1 MSVTALSKSLPKP
14 KYTGEE
20 EELRDSRTTR
30 VLSAEQYET
39 QVVKKRNGPPP
50 YGRREGWRPR
60 AAEDYGKRPLI
71 PREGVAQARRAHA
84 DPIPGAGDGGAFP
97 EVHVAQYP
105 LDMGRKGAPSTS
117 NALAMR
123 VDNEGKT
130 KYDEIARRGHS
141 DSRIVQASFKDL
153 IPLRQQADA
162 GELDLARPSAE
173 EAQASKER
181 TQDALNAIIAG
192 QTAAQRPKMVKGR
205 SKDEPTFVRYTPT
218 AQMGEAQG
226 RTRILKIQQRQIDP
240 MEPPKFKHKRIPR
253 GPPSPPP
260 PVLHSPPRKLTAED
274 QEMWKI
280 PPPISN
286 WKNPKGYTVPLDK
299 RLAADGRGLQ
309 DVTINDK
316 FAQFGEALQAADRH
330 AREEVKQRA
339 LMQQRLAEK
348 EKLQKEEHL
357 RNLARQ
363 AREERANASRR
374 RSGSYSD
381 SGTDSEEEAV
391 RRREDARRERRQENE
406 RELRQSR
413 MGQERKLQMLAREQ
427 NRDISEKVA
436 LGLAKP
442 TQSGESMYDSRLF
455 NQSSGFDA
463 GFNEDQHYDKPLFAS
478 QDAISSIYRPSV
490 QQDDGEDEGATY
502 ERITK
507 SSKFEVLGRSK
518 EGFKSAEFQ
527 EAREG
532 PVQFEKDTNDP
543 FNIDQMIKEVR
554 GEKKG
559 EKRYG
564 MQESDER
571 ATKRARVEGD
581 SD

>member
-1 MSVTALSKSLPKP
+1 MSVAALSKSLPKP

-20 EELRDSRTTR
+20 EELAHSTR
-30 VLSAEQYET
+30 VLSTEQFES
-39 QVVKKRNGPPP
+39 QVTTRHNGPPA
-50 YGRREGWRPR
+50 YGSRQSWRPR
-60 AAEDYGKRPLI
+60 AAEDF
-71 PREGVAQARRAHA
+71 A
-84 DPIPGAGDGGAFP
+84 DGGAFP

-105 LDMGRKGAPSTS
+105 LDMGRKGTPSTS
-117 NALAMR
+117 NALVRR
-123 VDNEGKT
+123 VDGEGKT
-130 KYDEIARRGHS
+130 KYDEIARRGHG

-162 GELDLARPSAE
+162 GQLDLARPSQE
-173 EAQASKER
+173 VVQATKEK
-181 TQDALNAIIAG
+181 TEQALMALVAG
-192 QTAAQRPKMVKGR
+192 QNAAQKPKNVQGR
-205 SKDEPTFVRYTPT
+205 KNDEPTFVRYTPT

-226 RTRILKIQQRQIDP
+226 KTRIFKIQQRQIDP
-240 MEPPKFKHKRIPR
+240 LEPPKFKHKRIPR

-309 DVTINDK
+309 DITINDK

-339 LMQQRLAEK
+339 IMQQRLAEK

-357 RNLARQ
+357 RNLAKQ
-363 AREERANASRR
+363 AREERANTSRR
-374 RSGSYSD
+374 RSQSD
-381 SGTDSEEEAV
+381 SDTDSEEEAI
-391 RRREDARRERRQENE
+391 RKRQSDRKERREDFS

-413 MGQERKLQMLAREQ
+413 MGTERKIQMLAREQ

-455 NQSSGFDA
+455 NQSSGFNA
-463 GFNEDQHYDKPLFAS
+463 GFNEDNHYDKPLFAA

-490 QQDDGEDEGATY
+490 QQDDEGEDEGQTY
-502 ERITK
+502 DHITK
-507 SSKFEVLGRSK
+507 SSKFEVLGK
-518 EGFKSAEFQ
+518 AKDGFKGADLQ

-532 PVQFEKDTNDP
+532 PVQFEKDTDDP
-543 FNIDQMIKEVR
+543 FNINEMIDEVR
-554 GEKKG
+554 GEKPSGKTG

-564 MQESDER
+564 MLEPEGRS
-571 ATKRARVEGD
+571 AKRARVEDD

>member
-1 MSVTALSKSLPKP
+1 MSVATLSKSLPRP

-20 EELRDSRTTR
+20 EELTRSTR
-30 VLSAEQYET
+30 VLSSEQYEV
-39 QVVKKRNGPPP
+39 QVANRQNGPPA
-50 YGRREGWRPR
+50 YGSRQNWRPR
-60 AAEDYGKRPLI
+60 AAEDF
-71 PREGVAQARRAHA
+71 
-84 DPIPGAGDGGAFP
+84 GDGGAFP

-105 LDMGRKGAPSTS
+105 LDMGRKGTPSTS
-117 NALAMR
+117 NALVRR
-123 VDNEGKT
+123 VDGEGKT

-153 IPLRQQADA
+153 IPLRQQANA
-162 GELDLARPSAE
+162 GELDLARPSQDVV
-173 EAQASKER
+173 QATKEK
-181 TQDALNAIIAG
+181 TEQALMALVAG
-192 QTAAQRPKMVKGR
+192 QNAAQKPKNVQGR
-205 SKDEPTFVRYTPT
+205 KNDEPTFVRYTPT

-226 RTRILKIQQRQIDP
+226 KTRIFKIQQRQIDP

-309 DVTINDK
+309 DITINDK

-339 LMQQRLAEK
+339 IMQQRLAEK

-357 RNLARQ
+357 RNLAKQ
-363 AREERANASRR
+363 AREERANTSRR
-374 RSGSYSD
+374 RSQSD
-381 SGTDSEEEAV
+381 SGSDSEEEAV
-391 RRREDARRERRQENE
+391 RRRQADRKERREDFQ

-413 MGQERKLQMLAREQ
+413 MGTERKIQMLAREQ

-442 TQSGESMYDSRLF
+442 TTSGESMYDSRLF
-455 NQSSGFDA
+455 NQSSGFNA
-463 GFNEDQHYDKPLFAS
+463 GFNEDNHYDKPLFAA
-478 QDAISSIYRPSV
+478 QDAISSIYRPNV
-490 QQDDGEDEGATY
+490 GQDDDADDDGETY
-502 ERITK
+502 NKITK
-507 SSKFEVLGRSK
+507 SSKFEVLGKAK
-518 EGFKSAEFQ
+518 EGFKGADLQ
-527 EAREG
+527 EKREG
-532 PVQFEKDTNDP
+532 PVQFEKDSDDP
-543 FNIDQMIKEVR
+543 FNINAMINEVR
-554 GEKKG
+554 GEKGGEKTG

-564 MQESDER
+564 ISVPEPEGRS
-571 ATKRARVEGD
+571 AKRARVEDD